1 MKIVQIIV
9 AFSEDFN
16 NFNKVITNLC
26 TDGKAV
32 KGALW

>member
-9 AFSEDFN
+9 AFSEN
-16 NFNKVITNLC
+16 LNFNKVITNIC

-32 KGALW
+32 KGAYW